1 MGRVRR
7 VQAVGQS
14 RDASA
19 HETCVYVW
27 KSASVNW
34 VDVVILAFVVAAIG
48 HGVATG
54 AITQALSL
62 GGFALGVVLGAD
74 LAPKLTGL
82 ATAPTIKAETAL
94 FCVFGLAALLAA
106 VGHVVGSSGARH
118 LRATPG
124 RSVDASLGVVI
135 AVVVTLAIAWL
146 VGSMLADNPVRSV
159 AVQVQRSAILRFLDR
174 VLPPAPPVIAR
185 IQRLLDAG
193 GLPEVFARLEPY
205 AAPPLALPRSAV
217 VQAAF
222 AHSAASTIKI
232 EGAACNGIQEGSGFV
247 VAPGVVVTNA
257 HVIAGVRHPFI
268 VDNDT
273 PTAATPVL
281 FDPNLDIAVLRDP
294 SVNGPSLPLAAT
306 NVPRGTPAAVVGYP
320 GGGPIDAQPA
330 VVLTELDAVGR
341 NIYGTATTRRD
352 VYEIEGIVR
361 PGNSGGPLIEADGT
375 VVGVVFAR
383 STLNGDIGYALTS
396 AAVRAATLRG
406 ETLDVPT
413 PTGPCTAG

>member
-1 MGRVRR
+1 M
-7 VQAVGQS
+7 
-14 RDASA
+14 
-19 HETCVYVW
+19 
-27 KSASVNW
+27 NW
-34 VDVVILAFVVAAIG
+34 VDVVILVCVVAAIG

-62 GGFALGVVLGAD
+62 GGFGLGVVLGAD
-74 LAPKLTGL
+74 LAPRLTRL
-82 ATAPTIKAETAL
+82 ATDPTIKAETAL
-94 FCVFGLAALLAA
+94 LCVFGFAALLAA
-106 VGHVVGSSGARH
+106 VGHVIGSFVARH

-146 VGSMLADNPVRSV
+146 VGSMLANNPVRSV
-159 AVQVQRSAILRFLDR
+159 AVQVQQSAILRFLDR
-174 VLPPAPPVIAR
+174 VLPPAPPVVAR

-193 GLPEVFARLEPY
+193 GLPEVFARLEPH
-205 AAPPLALPRSAV
+205 AAPPLALPRSEV

-222 AHSAASTIKI
+222 ARAAASAMKI
-232 EGAACNGIQEGSGFV
+232 EGAACSRLQEGSGFV

-257 HVIAGVRHPFI
+257 HVIAGVSHPF
-268 VDNDT
+268 VVVGNT

-281 FDPNLDIAVLRDP
+281 FDPDLDLAVLRDP
-294 SVNGPSLPLAAT
+294 SVKGPSLQLAAT
-306 NVPRGTPAAVVGYP
+306 TIPRGTQAAVVGYP

-341 NIYGTATTRRD
+341 NIYGTTTTERN

-375 VVGVVFAR
+375 VIGVVFAR

-396 AAVRAATLRG
+396 TDVRAETLHG
-406 ETLDVPT
+406 ETLDVPVT
-413 PTGPCTAG
+413 TGPCTAG